1 MTSELGFQS
10 QWILTNRNEESRS
23 GSWKSRQIV
32 AERRKGFWGRGVQA
46 HRQGLQISLSSGSRL
61 EDDWMKMALPVKPA
75 QEYKP
80 HLKGSKFEIPAV
92 CHFKRPVQFN
102 KRSVKFLGDIYCL
115 CCVFCFIGLLSTAVQ
130 HTPPWCPRP
139 AWCHLYKVWL
149 YCTHCTSAPHSPTP
163 VPALSAEDTLL
174 PPPRI
179 CPLTISSC
187 LPQCGAPVWE
197 NVDII

>member
-1 MTSELGFQS
+1 MQRGE
-10 QWILTNRNEESRS
+10 
-23 GSWKSRQIV
+23 
-32 AERRKGFWGRGVQA
+32 KGFEGVGFRHIGRACKFHYLRGAGWQ
-46 HRQGLQISLSSGSRL
+46 
-61 EDDWMKMALPVKPA
+61 DDWMKMALPVKPA

-80 HLKGSKFEIPAV
+80 HLKGSTFEIPAV

-115 CCVFCFIGLLSTAVQ
+115 CCVFCFVGLLSTAVQ
-130 HTPPWCPRP
+130 HTPPRCPRP

-149 YCTHCTSAPHSPTP
+149 YRTHCTSAPHSPTP
-163 VPALSAEDTLL
+163 VPALSAEDTLLL